1 MTFNYTKKNPY
12 EDANVI
18 KAANDKA
25 AHEATKLA
33 DWSGGT
39 YGQSVQNALDKI
51 NNREKFSYDLNGDM
65 LYNQYKDQYINA
77 GKLAMAD
84 TMGQA
89 AAMTGGYGNSYAATV
104 GNQAYQG
111 YLQKLNDKVP
121 ELYQMALNRYNQEAQ
136 DLKDNL
142 AIQQALYNTEY
153 GEYRDKVSDWNTQQN
168 RLDSLYAAALD
179 WATND
184 ANTDYN
190 NAFSRYQQDV
200 AEQQYNQNFAYQ
212 QERDRIA
219 DEQWNKSFALQK
231 ANAAASRAASNQNVI
246 NMDKIDSYYDDF
258 KSIFDKEVKKSG
270 IQNGSAEAW
279 KKIEKKIAKEVDNG
293 KLNFPEYKYLMDKYS
308 GKIIK

>member
-1 MTFNYTKKNPY
+1 MTFDYTKKNPHEY
-12 EDANVI
+12 ASVVQ
-18 KAANDKA
+18 AANDKA

-51 NNREKFSYDLNGDM
+51 NNREKFTYDLNGDM

-121 ELYQMALNRYNQEAQ
+121 ELYQMALNRYNQEGQ

-190 NAFSRYQQDV
+190 NAFSRYQQDI

-219 DEQWNKSFALQK
+219 DEQWNKQYALSK
-231 ANAAASRAASNQNVI
+231 ASAAASMASANQNTI
-246 NMDKIDSYYDDF
+246 RIYNMNSYYDDF
-258 KSIFDKEVKKSG
+258 KSILDKQIKKYG
-270 IQNGSAEAW
+270 TQNGAPKAW
-279 KKIEKKIAKEVDNG
+279 KEIDKKIEKLADEGKIN
-293 KLNFPEYKYLMDKYS
+293 EYEYNYLKDKYS
-308 GKIIK
+308 GKIF